1 MFIDK
6 AKVYVRGGDGGNGAV
21 AFRRE
26 KFISKGGPSGG
37 NGGRGGNVILRADE
51 GLRTLVDFKYRRHYY
66 GERGRHGE
74 GKDRHGRDG
83 EDLIVRVPVGT
94 VIKDAKTGEVLG
106 DLVFD
111 GQEMVVARGGRGGRG
126 NASFATSKNRAP
138 TFAEKGEPGEEREI
152 ILELKLLA
160 DVGLV
165 GMPNVG
171 KSTIISKVSAAKPK
185 IANYPFTTL
194 VPNLGTVYLSEHE
207 SFVIADIPGL
217 IEGAHKGS
225 GLGHEFLRHVE
236 RTKLLVHVLDVS
248 EIEGRDVV
256 EDFEIINRELYA
268 YSPVLAEKKQVVA
281 ANKMDL
287 PGAEENL
294 KKLKSHLKDKYE
306 IFPISALTGESLKP
320 LIYRLGQLLKE
331 VESHTQREGADYPM
345 GEPVVIRAEEEEK
358 FRIEKENG
366 IYVVTGKEVE
376 RHVARTDLNNEE
388 AVRRLQLIFKKM
400 GLEDALKE
408 MGIKEGD
415 TVKIGDVE
423 FEYYDL

>member
-26 KFISKGGPSGG
+26 KFVPKGGPSGG
-37 NGGRGGNVILRADE
+37 SGGRGGSVIFRADE
-51 GLRTLVDFKYRRHYY
+51 GLRTLIDFKYRRHYY
-66 GERGRHGE
+66 AERGRHGE

-94 VIKDAKTGEVLG
+94 VIKDAETGEVLG

-126 NASFATSKNRAP
+126 NASFATPQNRAP

-217 IEGAHKGS
+217 IEGAHQGS

-248 EIEGRDVV
+248 EIEGRDAV
-256 EDFEIINRELYA
+256 EDFETINRELYA
-268 YSPVLAEKKQVVA
+268 YSPALAEKKQVVA

-294 KKLKSHLKDKYE
+294 KKLKSHLKDRYE
-306 IFPISALTGESLKP
+306 IFPISALTGEGLKP

-331 VESHTQREGADYPM
+331 VETHAHRKGTDYPI
-345 GEPVVIRAEEEEK
+345 GEQVVIRAEEEEK

-366 IYVVTGKEVE
+366 VYVVSGKEVE
-376 RHVARTDLNNEE
+376 KHVARTDLNNEE
-388 AVRRLQLIFKKM
+388 ALRRLQLIFKKM
-400 GLEDALKE
+400 GLEEALKE

-415 TVKIGDVE
+415 TVKIGNVE

>member
-1 MFIDK
+1 VFIDK
-6 AKVYVRGGDGGNGAV
+6 AKIYVRGGDGGNGAV

-26 KFISKGGPSGG
+26 KFVPKGGPSGG
-37 NGGRGGNVILRADE
+37 SGGRGGNVIFRADE
-51 GLRTLVDFKYRRHYY
+51 GLRTLIDFKYRRHYY
-66 GERGRHGE
+66 AERGGHGE
-74 GKDRHGRDG
+74 GKDRHGRNG
-83 EDLIVRVPVGT
+83 KDLIVRVPVGT
-94 VIKDAKTGEVLG
+94 VIKDAKTGEVIA
-106 DLVFD
+106 DLIYN
-111 GQEMVVARGGRGGRG
+111 GQEVVVARGGRGGRG
-126 NASFATSKNRAP
+126 NANFATPTNQAP

-171 KSTIISKVSAAKPK
+171 KSTIISKVSKARPK

-194 VPNLGTVYLSEHE
+194 VPNLGTVYLSEND

-217 IEGAHKGS
+217 IEGAHQGS

-248 EIEGRDVV
+248 ESEGRDCI
-256 EDFEIINRELYA
+256 EDFETINRELYA
-268 YSPVLAEKKQVVA
+268 YSPALAGKKQVVA

-294 KKLKSHLKDKYE
+294 KKLKSYLGDKYE
-306 IFPISALTGESLKP
+306 IFPISALTGEGLKP
-320 LIYRLGQLLKE
+320 LIYRLGELLKE
-331 VESHTQREGADYPM
+331 IEAHTNEKGPSYIMSEQ
-345 GEPVVIRAEEEEK
+345 VVIKAEEKEK
-358 FRIEKENG
+358 FKIEKENG
-366 IYVVTGKEVE
+366 IFVVSGKEVE
-376 RHVARTDLNNEE
+376 KHVAKTDLNNEE
-388 AVRRLQLIFKKM
+388 AVRRLQLIFKRM

-415 TVKIGDVE
+415 TVKIGNVE
-423 FEYYDL
+423 FEYYDV